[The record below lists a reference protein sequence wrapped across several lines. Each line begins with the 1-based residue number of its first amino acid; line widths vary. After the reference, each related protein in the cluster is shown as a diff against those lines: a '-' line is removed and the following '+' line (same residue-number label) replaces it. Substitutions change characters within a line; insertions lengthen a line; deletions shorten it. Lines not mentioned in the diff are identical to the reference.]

1 MSANRKHVITP
12 SSTSGKAEEIAFITN
27 LAEDIQA
34 GTYLADLFTKNFV
47 SWVVEQ
53 IRNDFTPDLM
63 GALEQ
68 AHIDHSHVVCQ
79 AEREAKQLVDSKALE
94 TKDLLT
100 KLDGAR
106 SANSDLLKNNDSL
119 RERIEFLE
127 DMEGNLTTARIETA
141 RDLKQAT
148 SDLAIAEQKVIELK
162 ARLFDLID
170 RK

>member
-34 GTYLADLFTKNFV
+34 GTYLAQLFTKNFV

>member
-12 SSTSGKAEEIAFITN
+12 SSDSGKAEEIAFITN

-68 AHIDHSHVVCQ
+68 AHIENSHNVCQ
-79 AEREAKQLVDSKALE
+79 AEREAKELVDSKALE

-127 DMEGNLTTARIETA
+127 DMEGNLTSARIETA

>member
-106 SANSDLLKNNDSL
+106 SANSDLLKNNDYL

-127 DMEGNLTTARIETA
+127 DMEGNLTSARIETA
-141 RDLKQAT
+141 
-148 SDLAIAEQKVIELK
+148 AIAEQKVIELK

>member
-27 LAEDIQA
+27 LADDIRP

-63 GALEQ
+63 GALVQ

-79 AEREAKQLVDSKALE
+79 AEREAKQLAGSP
-94 TKDLLT
+94 
-100 KLDGAR
+100 AR
-106 SANSDLLKNNDSL
+106 APKSQGYQNA
-119 RERIEFLE
+119 
-127 DMEGNLTTARIETA
+127 
-141 RDLKQAT
+141 
-148 SDLAIAEQKVIELK
+148 
-162 ARLFDLID
+162 
-170 RK
+170 

>member
-79 AEREAKQLVDSKALE
+79 AEREARQLVDSKAGE
-94 TKDLLT
+94 IKALLT
-100 KLDGAR
+100 KVDELSNENHRYQELISTMAD
-106 SANSDLLKNNDSL
+106 
-119 RERIEFLE
+119 RIEFLE
-127 DMEGNLTTARIETA
+127 DMEHNLVSARMETA
-141 RDLKQAT
+141 RDLQQA
-148 SDLAIAEQKVIELK
+148 SLDLSIAEQKVIELK

>member
-162 ARLFDLID
+162 ARIFDLID

>member
-127 DMEGNLTTARIETA
+127 DMEGNLTSARIETA

>member
-68 AHIDHSHVVCQ
+68 AHIENSHIVCQ

>member
-1 MSANRKHVITP
+1 MSANRKHEITP

-127 DMEGNLTTARIETA
+127 DMEGNLTSARIETA